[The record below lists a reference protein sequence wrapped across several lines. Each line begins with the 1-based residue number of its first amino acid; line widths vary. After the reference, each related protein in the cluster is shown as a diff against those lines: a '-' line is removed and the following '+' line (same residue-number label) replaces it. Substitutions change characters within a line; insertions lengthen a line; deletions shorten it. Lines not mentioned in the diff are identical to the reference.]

1 VEWVLILAHFILHL
15 WVVKNLRER
24 SVVRFELVLAV
35 LSCWLVVNLGD
46 IDVDATGTIDVNGEC
61 AGSWST
67 CQGCSKTNL
76 VVLSFASSV
85 LGNFS

>member
-24 SVVRFELVLAV
+24 SVVRCELVLAV
-35 LSCWLVVNLGD
+35 LSCGLVVNLGD